1 MRRALKVS
9 CGLLAVGSMAAIA
22 ASGGASQLLF
32 FCSVHTRNRH
42 TTNAHA
48 SIQVAYPETL
58 RTRKNNVNRAV
69 RLQSLNINIPL
80 FSFQTRCISCRWYL
94 LLFPGRRARAAAALP
109 VPTPASA
116 AAPVPVPVAPVP
128 VPVAPVSVPVAPP
141 AIPVSQVY

>member
-58 RTRKNNVNRAV
+58 RTRKNNVHRAV
-69 RLQSLNINIPL
+69 RLQSFNINCLYSHSKPVVH
-80 FSFQTRCISCRWYL
+80 CRWYL
-94 LLFPGRRARAAAALP
+94 LLFPGRRARASAALP

-128 VPVAPVSVPVAPP
+128 VPVAPVPVPVAPP
-141 AIPVSQVY
+141 AIPVSQLC